1 MTLETDL
8 LLDRRRLKRRLF
20 LWRVVALLAVVGALL
35 LGMDRDGELKLA
47 RDHVARLTLSGT
59 ITEDRKMVEALGA
72 LAKDPTAKA
81 LLVVI
86 DSPGGTV
93 SGGESL
99 HHAIARV
106 GRDMPVVAVMGA
118 TAASAGYMVALP
130 AERIFA
136 REATLTGSI
145 GVKLML
151 PEFSGLLEKLGVG
164 DNSLASGP
172 LKDEPSLA
180 RPMSP
185 AGRVAMQSIVDDMH
199 AQFTAM
205 VAAGRKMEP
214 ARVAELADGRAYTGR
229 QALKLGLIDA
239 IGGEREARA
248 WLAEAKQVP
257 ATLPARDVGKR
268 GWAERAL
275 GDDRAEGLLPA
286 LFGALMK
293 SLLSQRLDGGWAIW
307 QPEQLG
313 R

>member
-8 LLDRRRLKRRLF
+8 LLDRRRLKRRLL
-20 LWRVVALLAVVGALL
+20 LWRVAALLAVVGALL
-35 LGMDRDGELKLA
+35 LAVDRDGELKLA

-59 ITEDRKMVEALGA
+59 ITEDRKMVEALAA

-106 GRDMPVVAVMGA
+106 GREMPVVAVMGA

-172 LKDEPSLA
+172 LKDEPSLT

-185 AGRVAMQSIVDDMH
+185 AGRAAMQAIIDDMH

-239 IGGEREARA
+239 IGGEREARE
-248 WLAEAKQVP
+248 WLAETKNVP
-257 ATLPARDVGKR
+257 TTLPARDVGKR

-307 QPEQLG
+307 QPEPLG